1 MTVLSRMNRPI
12 AWRLAGR
19 GELVTLSAT
28 HRSLLGSKY
37 TICGDKIP
45 EDGATFAQGGPECRK
60 CASKMLRDK
69 LGGKRRKPGHVT
81 RDEVQE
87 AVKAFLAGG
96 GVIVKLNPTP
106 AVPFNYSEILEV

>member
-1 MTVLSRMNRPI
+1 MTVLARMNRPI
-12 AWRLAGR
+12 AWCLTGH
-19 GELVTLSAT
+19 GELITLSAT

-45 EDGATFAQGGPECRK
+45 EDGATFAQGGPKCQK

-87 AVKAFLAGG
+87 AVKVFLAGG
-96 GVIVKLNPTP
+96 GVIAKLEPTP
-106 AVPFNYSEILEV
+106 AVPVPDFEFLEV

>member
-1 MTVLSRMNRPI
+1 MTVLSRMNRRI

-19 GELVTLSAT
+19 GELITLSAT

-45 EDGATFAQGGPECRK
+45 EDGATFAQGGQECQK

-69 LGGKRRKPGHVT
+69 LGGKRRKPGRVT
-81 RDEVQE
+81 REEVQE
-87 AVKAFLAGG
+87 AVRVFLAGG

-106 AVPFNYSEILEV
+106 AVPLSDFEMLEV

>member
-12 AWRLAGR
+12 AWRLTGH
-19 GELVTLSAT
+19 GELITLSST
-28 HRSLLGSKY
+28 HRRLLGSKY

-45 EDGATFAQGGPECRK
+45 EDATYSQGGPECQK
-60 CASKMLRDK
+60 CASKTQRDR
-69 LGGKRRKPGHVT
+69 LEGKRRKPGHVT

-96 GVIVKLNPTP
+96 GVIVKLKPTP